1 MDQVFH
7 CGCLILHLSENTG
20 AVMSVIGDVEKTRRE
35 EQMAT
40 LDEIGEEKQ
49 RIS

>member
-1 MDQVFH
+1 M
-7 CGCLILHLSENTG
+7 L
-20 AVMSVIGDVEKTRRE
+20 EKTRRE